1 MFQNFVTGPPYSNSG
16 NQQNPYIGLY
26 RGQYVSSDSDNSGLR
41 ASPSWASGSS
51 NCNSDDNPYHS
62 SHCNNS
68 ISGRLQ
74 FQAPLA
80 SSNHLSSSNLN
91 SGTVSVSS
99 APSMLHI
106 SKSSNSHSSLESR
119 SKGRSGGN
127 NNNTNNNSNNNQ
139 GGNNN
144 SNSNVEVSSVASG
157 TSSSSN
163 TNGIN
168 SSLNKP
174 REGNN
179 NANSTNGSSSST
191 FNPSSPLHPSS
202 SSISSYNHPAHLTS
216 HPHHPLS
223 SHHTSYYG
231 SNSSSNGPASSSPSS
246 TDLSSPSYGFPHH
259 PHHLHHH
266 SANSAPSIFHS
277 SSKSLSSSH
286 STLSNKSRTKGR
298 STSEGRECVNCGATS
313 TPLWRRDGTG
323 HYLCNACGLYHKMNG
338 QNRPLI
344 KPKRRLSASRR
355 AGTSCANCKTSTTTL
370 WRRNQNGEPVC
381 NACGLYYKLHNV
393 NRPLT
398 MKKDGIQ
405 TRNRKL
411 SSKGKKKKGLLPIT
425 EVPHLKPLDPS
436 KPFCSF
442 APTHGHLSSAMS
454 SMSAMSAVN
463 HYVHGAGNMPLGM
476 GGSHFMSSHTALSFQ
491 ASGQILGSMGAG
503 GLGLPS
509 TSSMVGAMA

>member
-174 REGNN
+174 RE
-179 NANSTNGSSSST
+179 
-191 FNPSSPLHPSS
+191 
-202 SSISSYNHPAHLTS
+202 
-216 HPHHPLS
+216 
-223 SHHTSYYG
+223 
-231 SNSSSNGPASSSPSS
+231 
-246 TDLSSPSYGFPHH
+246 
-259 PHHLHHH
+259 
-266 SANSAPSIFHS
+266 
-277 SSKSLSSSH
+277 
-286 STLSNKSRTKGR
+286 
-298 STSEGRECVNCGATS
+298 EGRECVNCGATS

-476 GGSHFMSSHTALSFQ
+476 GGSHFMSSHTGMHMGPNQHHPGHGLSALSFQ